1 VSEGPAPA
9 RAGQFRAVPPAEP
22 GDVGQVLRTGIQLI
36 ESLSVRLQQ
45 LDQLLLT
52 GKPQDISEA
61 AAAIDNALRH
71 AQPAFAD
78 ISATMTRLGASNLE
92 AAAAQLRHVEQ
103 DEAASLAEALR
114 ASLSSFS
121 KRTLAANKRAAQ
133 LNRGLN
139 AALRSLQA
147 LGMQETGRLIGEA

>member
-1 VSEGPAPA
+1 MT
-9 RAGQFRAVPPAEP
+9 GQFRALPQTGPAET
-22 GDVGQVLRTGIQLI
+22 GNVGQVLRNGLQLI
-36 ESLSVRLQQ
+36 DSLSTRLQQ

-71 AQPAFAD
+71 AQPAFAE
-78 ISATMTRLGASNLE
+78 ISATMTRLGASNLA

-121 KRTLAANKRAAQ
+121 KRTLAANRRAAQ